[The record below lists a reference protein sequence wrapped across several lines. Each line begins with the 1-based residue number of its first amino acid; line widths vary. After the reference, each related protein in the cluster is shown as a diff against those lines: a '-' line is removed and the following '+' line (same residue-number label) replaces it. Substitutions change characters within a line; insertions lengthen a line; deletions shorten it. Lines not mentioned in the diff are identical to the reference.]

1 MQFQPVYENGELF
14 LPKIELPMAANHSIG
29 IITDLKR
36 KQLLMNQAADHS
48 RYYLFRVQQGEYMR
62 LTVEELI
69 AFLTRVT
76 ERNEQVASL
85 LDYFNLKAERKV
97 KIKDL
102 SSSKRM
108 YVTSLRVFFAHQP
121 ALVLEEPYFYLE
133 EQDRRQFK
141 RILDD
146 LSQEK
151 QLLILTSNLEDAIIS
166 CDAIY
171 RLNEFGL
178 HPLDI
183 RDPEEEQPEGQKGQ
197 EPQEVQEQDQANITL
212 QKIATK
218 RKDKVILFNP
228 PEIDY
233 IESVEG
239 SILVH
244 VGGEHYDCALTL
256 TELEQRLLNFGFF
269 RCHRS
274 YIVNLQKVREII
286 TWTKNSYSLR
296 LTTGKDAVVP
306 LSRTKLQELKAH
318 LNI

>member
-1 MQFQPVYENGELF
+1 MQFQPMYYEGELF
-14 LPKIELPMAANHSIG
+14 LPKIELNMTLNQSVA

-36 KQLLMNQAADHS
+36 KQLLMNQLVDHS
-48 RYYLFRVQQGEYMR
+48 KYYLFRAGQSEYMR

-69 AFLTRVT
+69 TFLIQVT
-76 ERNEQVASL
+76 ERNERADL
-85 LDYFNLKAERKV
+85 LMDYFVLKEERKV
-97 KIKDL
+97 RIKDL

-108 YVTSLRVFFAHQP
+108 YVTLLRVFFAHQP
-121 ALVLEEPYFYLE
+121 TLVLEEPYFYLE

-151 QLLILTSNLEDAIIS
+151 QILILTSNLEDALIS
-166 CDAIY
+166 CDTIY
-171 RLNEFGL
+171 RLNESGF

-183 RDPEEEQPEGQKGQ
+183 RDFEEDKQELQK
-197 EPQEVQEQDQANITL
+197 QDETNITL
-212 QKIATK
+212 QKISTK
-218 RKDKVILFNP
+218 RNDKVILFNP
-228 PEIDY
+228 PEIDF

-244 VGGEHYDCALTL
+244 VDGENYDCALTL

-296 LTTGKDAVVP
+296 LNTGKDAVVP
-306 LSRTKLQELKAH
+306 LSRSKLSELKAL

>member
-1 MQFQPVYENGELF
+1 MQFQPMYYDGELF
-14 LPKIELPMAANHSIG
+14 LPRIELNMTSNQSIG

-36 KQLLMNQAADHS
+36 KQLLMNQLEDHS
-48 RYYLFRVQQGEYMR
+48 QYYLFRAQQNEYMR

-69 AFLTRVT
+69 TFLIKVT
-76 ERNEQVASL
+76 ERNERVAL
-85 LDYFNLKAERKV
+85 LMDYFALEEERKIR
-97 KIKDL
+97 IKNL

-108 YVTSLRVFFAHQP
+108 YVTLLRAFFAHHP
-121 ALVLEEPYFYLE
+121 TLVLEEPYFFLE
-133 EQDRRQFK
+133 EEDRHHFK

-146 LSQEK
+146 LSKEK
-151 QLLILTSNLEDAIIS
+151 QILILTSNLEDAMIS

-171 RLNEFGL
+171 RLNEFGF

-183 RDPEEEQPEGQKGQ
+183 RDSEEDK
-197 EPQEVQEQDQANITL
+197 QEVPEQDRANITL
-212 QKIATK
+212 QKIYTK
-218 RKDKVILFNP
+218 RNDKAILFDP
-228 PEIDY
+228 PEVDY
-233 IESVEG
+233 IESMDG

-244 VGGEHYDCALTL
+244 VGGENFVCALTL
-256 TELEQRLLNFGFF
+256 TELEQRLINFGFF

-296 LTTGKDAVVP
+296 LNTGKDSVVP
-306 LSRTKLQELKAH
+306 LSRSKLHELKAL

>member
-1 MQFQPVYENGELF
+1 MQFQPIYYNGELF
-14 LPKIELPMAANHSIG
+14 LPKIELNMTPNQSVG

-36 KQLLMNQAADHS
+36 KQLLMNQLGDHS
-48 RYYLFRVQQGEYMR
+48 QYYLFRAGQNEYMR
-62 LTVEELI
+62 LSVEELI
-69 AFLTRVT
+69 TFLIRIT
-76 ERNEQVASL
+76 ERYERAASL
-85 LDYFNLKAERKV
+85 IDYFALKEERKV

-108 YVTSLRVFFAHQP
+108 YVTLLRVFFAYQP
-121 ALVLEEPYFYLE
+121 TLVLEEPYFYLE
-133 EQDRRQFK
+133 EQDCRQLK

-151 QLLILTSNLEDAIIS
+151 QILILTSNLEDALIS

-171 RLNEFGL
+171 RLNESGF

-183 RDPEEEQPEGQKGQ
+183 RDFDEDK
-197 EPQEVQEQDQANITL
+197 QEVQKQDEANITL
-212 QKIATK
+212 QKISTK
-218 RKDKVILFNP
+218 RNDKVILFNP
-228 PEIDY
+228 PEIDF

-244 VGGEHYDCALTL
+244 VGGENYDCALTL

-296 LTTGKDAVVP
+296 LNTGQDAVVP
-306 LSRTKLQELKAH
+306 LSRSKLSELKAL

>member
-1 MQFQPVYENGELF
+1 MQFQPIYDDGKLL
-14 LPKIELPMAANHSIG
+14 LPKIELKMTSNQSIG

-36 KQLLMNQAADHS
+36 KQLLMNQLVNRS
-48 RYYLFRVQQGEYMR
+48 QYYLFRAGQNEYIR

-69 AFLTRVT
+69 TFLIKVT
-76 ERNEQVASL
+76 ERNERVVPL
-85 LDYFNLKAERKV
+85 MDYFAIKAERKV

-108 YVTSLRVFFAHQP
+108 YVTLLRVFFAHQP
-121 ALVLEEPYFYLE
+121 TLVLEEPYFYLE
-133 EQDRRQFK
+133 EEDRRQFK

-146 LSQEK
+146 LAKEK
-151 QLLILTSNLEDAIIS
+151 QILMLTSNLEDAIIS

-171 RLNEFGL
+171 RLDEFGF

-183 RDPEEEQPEGQKGQ
+183 RESEEDNQK
-197 EPQEVQEQDQANITL
+197 VQKQDVASITL
-212 QKIATK
+212 QKISTK
-218 RKDKVILFNP
+218 RNDKVILFDP
-228 PEIDY
+228 PEVDY
-233 IESVEG
+233 IESMDG
-239 SILVH
+239 MILVH
-244 VGGEHYDCALTL
+244 VGGENYVCALTL

-296 LTTGKDAVVP
+296 LNTGKDAVVP
-306 LSRTKLQELKAH
+306 LSRSKLHELKSL

>member
-1 MQFQPVYENGELF
+1 MQFQPIYDDGKLL
-14 LPKIELPMAANHSIG
+14 LPKIELKMTSNQSIG

-36 KQLLMNQAADHS
+36 KQLLMNQLVDRS
-48 RYYLFRVQQGEYMR
+48 QYYLFRAGQNEYIR

-69 AFLTRVT
+69 TFLIKVT
-76 ERNEQVASL
+76 ERNERVVPL
-85 LDYFNLKAERKV
+85 MDYFALKEERKV

-108 YVTSLRVFFAHQP
+108 YVTLLRVFFAHQP
-121 ALVLEEPYFYLE
+121 TLVLEEPYFYLE
-133 EQDRRQFK
+133 EEDRRQFK

-146 LSQEK
+146 LAKEK
-151 QLLILTSNLEDAIIS
+151 QILMLTSNLEDAIIS

-171 RLNEFGL
+171 RLDEFGF

-183 RDPEEEQPEGQKGQ
+183 RESEEDKQK
-197 EPQEVQEQDQANITL
+197 VQKQDVASITL
-212 QKIATK
+212 QKISTK
-218 RKDKVILFNP
+218 RNDKVILFDP
-228 PEIDY
+228 PEVDY
-233 IESVEG
+233 IESMDG
-239 SILVH
+239 MILVH
-244 VGGEHYDCALTL
+244 VGGENYVCALTL

-296 LTTGKDAVVP
+296 LNTGKDAVVP
-306 LSRTKLQELKAH
+306 LSRSKLHELKSL

>member
-1 MQFQPVYENGELF
+1 MQFQPIYYNGELL
-14 LPKIELPMAANHSIG
+14 LPKIELNMTSNQSIG

-36 KQLLMNQAADHS
+36 KQLLIDQLVDHS
-48 RYYLFRVQQGEYMR
+48 RYYLFRVQQNEYMR

-69 AFLTRVT
+69 TFLIRVT
-76 ERNEQVASL
+76 ERNESAASL
-85 LDYFNLKAERKV
+85 MDYFSLKEERKV

-108 YVTSLRVFFAHQP
+108 YVTLVRVFFAHQP
-121 ALVLEEPYFYLE
+121 VLVLDEPYFYLE

-146 LSQEK
+146 LSKEK
-151 QLLILTSNLEDAIIS
+151 QILILTSNLEDALIS

-171 RLNEFGL
+171 RLNESGF
-178 HPLDI
+178 HALDI
-183 RDPEEEQPEGQKGQ
+183 RDSEEDK
-197 EPQEVQEQDQANITL
+197 QEVQKQDEPNITL
-212 QKIATK
+212 QKISTK
-218 RKDKVILFNP
+218 RNDKVILFNP
-228 PEIDY
+228 PEIDF
-233 IESVEG
+233 IESVDG

-244 VGGEHYDCALTL
+244 VGGENYDCALTL
-256 TELEQRLLNFGFF
+256 TELEQRMLNFGFF

-296 LTTGKDAVVP
+296 LNTGQDAVVP
-306 LSRTKLQELKAH
+306 LSRSKLQELKAL

>member
-1 MQFQPVYENGELF
+1 MQFQPMYEDGELF
-14 LPKIELPMAANHSIG
+14 LPKIEFNMTPNQSVG

-36 KQLLMNQAADHS
+36 KQLLMKQLADHPQ
-48 RYYLFRVQQGEYMR
+48 YYVFHAGQSEYMR

-69 AFLTRVT
+69 TFLIQVT
-76 ERNEQVASL
+76 ERHERAASL
-85 LDYFNLKAERKV
+85 LEYFALKEERKV

-108 YVTSLRVFFAHQP
+108 YVTLLRVYFAHQP
-121 ALVLEEPYFYLE
+121 ALVLEEPYLYLE

-146 LSQEK
+146 LAQEK
-151 QLLILTSNLEDAIIS
+151 QILILTANLEDAIIS

-171 RLNEFGL
+171 RLNESGF

-183 RDPEEEQPEGQKGQ
+183 RDSEEDK
-197 EPQEVQEQDQANITL
+197 QEVQKQDDANITL
-212 QKIATK
+212 QKISTK
-218 RKDKVILFNP
+218 RNDKVILFNP
-228 PEIDY
+228 PEIDF

-244 VGGEHYDCALTL
+244 VGGENYDCALTL

-296 LTTGKDAVVP
+296 LNTGQDAVVP
-306 LSRTKLQELKAH
+306 LSRSKLQELKA
-318 LNI
+318 LLKI

>member
-1 MQFQPVYENGELF
+1 MQFQPIYYNGRLF
-14 LPKIELPMAANHSIG
+14 LPKIELNMTSNQSIG

-36 KQLLMNQAADHS
+36 KQLLMNQLVNS
-48 RYYLFRVQQGEYMR
+48 QYYLFRAQQGEYMR

-69 AFLTRVT
+69 TFLIKVT
-76 ERNEQVASL
+76 EKNERVAL
-85 LDYFNLKAERKV
+85 LMDYFALKEERKV

-102 SSSKRM
+102 SPSKRM
-108 YVTSLRVFFAHQP
+108 YVTLLRVFFAHQP
-121 ALVLEEPYFYLE
+121 TLVLEEPYFYLE
-133 EQDRRQFK
+133 EEDRRHFK

-146 LSQEK
+146 LSKEK
-151 QLLILTSNLEDAIIS
+151 QILILTSNLEDAMIS

-171 RLNEFGL
+171 RLNEFGF

-183 RDPEEEQPEGQKGQ
+183 RDLEEDK
-197 EPQEVQEQDQANITL
+197 QEVQEQDRANITL
-212 QKIATK
+212 QKISTK
-218 RKDKVILFNP
+218 RNDKVILFDP
-228 PEIDY
+228 PEVDY
-233 IESVEG
+233 IESMDG

-244 VGGEHYDCALTL
+244 VGGENYVCALTL

-296 LTTGKDAVVP
+296 LNTGKDAVVP
-306 LSRTKLQELKAH
+306 LSRSKLQELKA
-318 LNI
+318 LLKI

>member
-1 MQFQPVYENGELF
+1 MQFQPIYYNGELF
-14 LPKIELPMAANHSIG
+14 LPKIELNMTPNQTIG

-36 KQLLMNQAADHS
+36 KQLLLNQLVDHS
-48 RYYLFRVQQGEYMR
+48 QYYLFRAGQNEYIR

-69 AFLTRVT
+69 TFLIRVT
-76 ERNEQVASL
+76 ERHERAASL
-85 LDYFNLKAERKV
+85 IDYFALKEERKV

-108 YVTSLRVFFAHQP
+108 YVTLLRVFFAHQP
-121 ALVLEEPYFYLE
+121 TLVLEEPYFYLE

-146 LSQEK
+146 LSKEK
-151 QLLILTSNLEDAIIS
+151 RILILTSNLEDALIS
-166 CDAIY
+166 CDVIY
-171 RLNEFGL
+171 RLNESGF

-183 RDPEEEQPEGQKGQ
+183 RDSEEDK
-197 EPQEVQEQDQANITL
+197 QEVQKQDEVNITL
-212 QKIATK
+212 QKISTK
-218 RKDKVILFNP
+218 RNDKVILFNP
-228 PEIDY
+228 PEIDF

-244 VGGEHYDCALTL
+244 VGGENYDCALTL

-296 LTTGKDAVVP
+296 LNTGQDAVVP
-306 LSRTKLQELKAH
+306 LSRSKLQELKAL

>member
-1 MQFQPVYENGELF
+1 M
-14 LPKIELPMAANHSIG
+14 
-29 IITDLKR
+29 
-36 KQLLMNQAADHS
+36 
-48 RYYLFRVQQGEYMR
+48 
-62 LTVEELI
+62 
-69 AFLTRVT
+69 
-76 ERNEQVASL
+76 
-85 LDYFNLKAERKV
+85 
-97 KIKDL
+97 
-102 SSSKRM
+102 
-108 YVTSLRVFFAHQP
+108 
-121 ALVLEEPYFYLE
+121 E
-133 EQDRRQFK
+133 EQDCRQLK

-151 QLLILTSNLEDAIIS
+151 QILILTSNLEDALIS

-171 RLNEFGL
+171 RLNESGF

-183 RDPEEEQPEGQKGQ
+183 RDFDEDK
-197 EPQEVQEQDQANITL
+197 QEVQKQDEANITL
-212 QKIATK
+212 QKISTK
-218 RKDKVILFNP
+218 RNDKVILFNP
-228 PEIDY
+228 PEIDF

-244 VGGEHYDCALTL
+244 VGGENYDCALTL

-296 LTTGKDAVVP
+296 LNTGQDAVVP
-306 LSRTKLQELKAH
+306 LSRSKLPDLKAL

>member
-1 MQFQPVYENGELF
+1 MQFQPIFYNGELF
-14 LPKIELPMAANHSIG
+14 LPKIELNMTSNQSIG

-36 KQLLMNQAADHS
+36 KQLLMDQLTDHS
-48 RYYLFRVQQGEYMR
+48 MYYVFRVQQGEYMR

-69 AFLTRVT
+69 TFLIKVSGRDERVA
-76 ERNEQVASL
+76 RL
-85 LDYFNLKAERKV
+85 MDYFALNEERKV

-108 YVTSLRVFFAHQP
+108 YVTLLRVFFAHQP
-121 ALVLEEPYFYLE
+121 TLVLEEPYFYLE
-133 EQDRRQFK
+133 EEDRRHLK

-146 LSQEK
+146 LSNEK
-151 QLLILTSNLEDAIIS
+151 QILILTSNLEDAIIS

-171 RLNEFGL
+171 RLNELGF

-183 RDPEEEQPEGQKGQ
+183 RDSEEDK
-197 EPQEVQEQDQANITL
+197 QEVQEQDQAIITL
-212 QKIATK
+212 QKISTK
-218 RKDKVILFNP
+218 KNDKVILFDP
-228 PEIDY
+228 PEVDY
-233 IESVEG
+233 IESMDG

-244 VGGEHYDCALTL
+244 VGGENYVCGLTL
-256 TELEQRLLNFGFF
+256 TELEQRLVNFGFF

-296 LTTGKDAVVP
+296 LNTGKDAVVP
-306 LSRTKLQELKAH
+306 LSRSKLHELKAL

>member
-1 MQFQPVYENGELF
+1 MQFEPIYDNGKLL
-14 LPKIELPMAANHSIG
+14 LPKIELNMTSNQAIG

-36 KQLLMNQAADHS
+36 KQLLMNQLKDRS
-48 RYYLFRVQQGEYMR
+48 QYYLFRAQQSEYMR

-69 AFLTRVT
+69 AFLIKVT
-76 ERNEQVASL
+76 ERNERVAL
-85 LDYFNLKAERKV
+85 LIDYFALKEERKV

-102 SSSKRM
+102 SSSKRT
-108 YVTSLRVFFAHQP
+108 YVTLLRVFFAHQP
-121 ALVLEEPYFYLE
+121 ILVLEEPYFYLE
-133 EQDRRQFK
+133 EEERCHFK

-146 LSQEK
+146 LSKEK
-151 QLLILTSNLEDAIIS
+151 QILILTSNLEDAMIS

-171 RLNEFGL
+171 RLNEIGF

-183 RDPEEEQPEGQKGQ
+183 RDSEEDKL
-197 EPQEVQEQDQANITL
+197 EVQEQDRANITL
-212 QKIATK
+212 QKIYTK
-218 RKDKVILFNP
+218 RNDKVILFDP
-228 PEIDY
+228 PEVDY
-233 IESVEG
+233 IESMDG

-244 VGGEHYDCALTL
+244 VGGENYVCALTL
-256 TELEQRLLNFGFF
+256 TELEQKLLNFGFF

-296 LTTGKDAVVP
+296 LNTGKDAVVP
-306 LSRTKLQELKAH
+306 LSRSKLHELKTL

>member
-1 MQFQPVYENGELF
+1 MQFQPVYDDGELF
-14 LPKIELPMAANHSIG
+14 LPKIELNMTSNQSIG

-36 KQLLMNQAADHS
+36 KQLLMNQLANQS
-48 RYYLFRVQQGEYMR
+48 RYYLFRAQQNEYMR
-62 LTVEELI
+62 LTVKELI
-69 AFLTRVT
+69 TFLIQVT
-76 ERNEQVASL
+76 ERDDHVASL
-85 LDYFNLKAERKV
+85 IDYFALKEEQKV

-102 SSSKRM
+102 SPSRRM
-108 YVTSLRVFFAHQP
+108 YVTLLRVFFAHQP
-121 ALVLEEPYFYLE
+121 ALVLEEPYFFLE

-146 LSQEK
+146 LMKEK
-151 QLLILTSNLEDAIIS
+151 QVLILTSNLEDALIS

-178 HPLDI
+178 HQLDI
-183 RDPEEEQPEGQKGQ
+183 QDSEEDKQEAQK
-197 EPQEVQEQDQANITL
+197 QDEANITL
-212 QKIATK
+212 QKISTK
-218 RKDKVILFNP
+218 RNDKVILFNP

-233 IESVEG
+233 IESIDG

-244 VGGEHYDCALTL
+244 VGGENYDCALTL

-274 YIVNLQKVREII
+274 YIVNLQKAREII

-296 LTTGKDAVVP
+296 LNTGKDAVVP
-306 LSRTKLQELKAH
+306 LSRSKLQELKAL

>member
-1 MQFQPVYENGELF
+1 MQFQPMYYDGELL
-14 LPKIELPMAANHSIG
+14 LPMIELNMTLNQSVA

-36 KQLLMNQAADHS
+36 KQLLMNQLVDHS
-48 RYYLFRVQQGEYMR
+48 QYYIFRAGQSEYMR

-69 AFLTRVT
+69 TFLIQVT
-76 ERNEQVASL
+76 ERNERAAL
-85 LDYFNLKAERKV
+85 LMDYFVLKEERKV
-97 KIKDL
+97 RIKDL

-108 YVTSLRVFFAHQP
+108 YVTLLRVFFAHQP
-121 ALVLEEPYFYLE
+121 TLVLEEPYFYLE

-151 QLLILTSNLEDAIIS
+151 QILILTSNLEDALIS
-166 CDAIY
+166 CDTIY
-171 RLNEFGL
+171 RLNESGF

-183 RDPEEEQPEGQKGQ
+183 RDIEEDKQELQK
-197 EPQEVQEQDQANITL
+197 QDETNITL
-212 QKIATK
+212 QKISTK
-218 RKDKVILFNP
+218 RNDKVILFNP
-228 PEIDY
+228 PEIDF

-244 VGGEHYDCALTL
+244 VDGENYDCALTL

-296 LTTGKDAVVP
+296 LNTGKDAVVP
-306 LSRTKLQELKAH
+306 LSRSKLSELKGL

>member
-1 MQFQPVYENGELF
+1 MQFQPVYDDGELF
-14 LPKIELPMAANHSIG
+14 LPKIELNMTSNRSIG

-36 KQLLMNQAADHS
+36 KQLLMNQLMNRS
-48 RYYLFRVQQGEYMR
+48 LFYLFQAGQSEYIR

-69 AFLTRVT
+69 SFLNEVT
-76 ERNEQVASL
+76 ERNEHVSKL
-85 LDYFNLKAERKV
+85 LDYFALKEERKI

-108 YVTSLRVFFAHQP
+108 YVTLLRVFFAHQP
-121 ALVLEEPYFYLE
+121 ILVLEEPYFYLE

-146 LSQEK
+146 LLKEK
-151 QLLILTSNLEDAIIS
+151 QVLILTSNLEDAMIS

-171 RLNEFGL
+171 RLNDSGFFQ
-178 HPLDI
+178 LDL
-183 RDPEEEQPEGQKGQ
+183 RDVEEDKQD
-197 EPQEVQEQDQANITL
+197 VQEQDQANIII
-212 QKIATK
+212 QKIYTK
-218 RKDKVILFNP
+218 RNDKVILFNP
-228 PEIDY
+228 PEIDF
-233 IESVEG
+233 IESVDG

-244 VGGEHYDCALTL
+244 VDGENYDCALTL
-256 TELEQRLLNFGFF
+256 TELEQRLVNFGFF

-296 LTTGKDAVVP
+296 LNTGKDAVVP
-306 LSRTKLQELKAH
+306 LSRSKLHELKTL

>member
-1 MQFQPVYENGELF
+1 MQFQPMYYDGELF
-14 LPKIELPMAANHSIG
+14 LPKIELNMTLNQSVA

-36 KQLLMNQAADHS
+36 KQLLMNQLVDHS
-48 RYYLFRVQQGEYMR
+48 QYYLFRAGQSEYMR

-69 AFLTRVT
+69 TFLIQVT
-76 ERNEQVASL
+76 ERKERAAL
-85 LDYFNLKAERKV
+85 LMDYFVLKEERKV
-97 KIKDL
+97 RVKDL

-108 YVTSLRVFFAHQP
+108 YVTLLRVFFAHQP
-121 ALVLEEPYFYLE
+121 TLVLEEPYFYLE

-151 QLLILTSNLEDAIIS
+151 QILILTSNLEDALIS
-166 CDAIY
+166 CDTIY
-171 RLNEFGL
+171 RLNESGF

-183 RDPEEEQPEGQKGQ
+183 RDFEEDKQELQK
-197 EPQEVQEQDQANITL
+197 QDETNITL
-212 QKIATK
+212 QKISTK
-218 RKDKVILFNP
+218 RNDKVILFNP
-228 PEIDY
+228 PEIDF

-244 VGGEHYDCALTL
+244 VDGENYDCALTL

-296 LTTGKDAVVP
+296 LNTGKDAVVP
-306 LSRTKLQELKAH
+306 LSRSKLSELKAL

>member
-1 MQFQPVYENGELF
+1 MQFQPIYYNGELF
-14 LPKIELPMAANHSIG
+14 LPKIELNMTPNQSVG

-36 KQLLMNQAADHS
+36 KQLLMNQLGDHS
-48 RYYLFRVQQGEYMR
+48 QYYLFRAGQNEYMR
-62 LTVEELI
+62 LSVEELI
-69 AFLTRVT
+69 TFLIRIT
-76 ERNEQVASL
+76 ERYERAASL
-85 LDYFNLKAERKV
+85 IDYFALKEERKV

-108 YVTSLRVFFAHQP
+108 YVTLLRVFFAHQP
-121 ALVLEEPYFYLE
+121 TLVLEEPYFYLE
-133 EQDRRQFK
+133 EQDCRQLK

-151 QLLILTSNLEDAIIS
+151 QILILTSNLEDALIS

-171 RLNEFGL
+171 RLNESGF

-183 RDPEEEQPEGQKGQ
+183 RDFDEDK
-197 EPQEVQEQDQANITL
+197 QEVQKQDEANITL
-212 QKIATK
+212 QKISTK
-218 RKDKVILFNP
+218 RNDKVILFNP
-228 PEIDY
+228 PEIDF

-244 VGGEHYDCALTL
+244 VCGENYDCALTL

-296 LTTGKDAVVP
+296 LNTGQDAVVP
-306 LSRTKLQELKAH
+306 LSRSKLSELKAL